1 MPLQQKWETDAWILL
16 LLAAA
21 LLHSAEGS
29 LRGGREGPDSV
40 SAGALF
46 GESQQP
52 PEGKGE
58 DHQTAA
64 ASGPTGHIQRTADS

>member
-1 MPLQQKWETDAWILL
+1 METDVWAVLVP
-16 LLAAA
+16 AAA

-29 LRGGREGPDSV
+29 VRGGREGPDSIP
-40 SAGALF
+40 AGALF

-52 PEGKGE
+52 PEGEGE

-64 ASGPTGHIQRTADS
+64 TSGPTRHDQRTADA

>member
-1 MPLQQKWETDAWILL
+1 MFSLARCNFLILL

-21 LLHSAEGS
+21 VLHSAEGS
-29 LRGGREGPDSV
+29 VRGGGEGPDSV
-40 SAGALF
+40 PAGALF

-64 ASGPTGHIQRTADS
+64 ASGPTGHNQRTADS

>member
-1 MPLQQKWETDAWILL
+1 MEADVSIVL

-29 LRGGREGPDSV
+29 VWGGGEGPDSV

-46 GESQQP
+46 GEGKQP

-58 DHQTAA
+58 DHQAA
-64 ASGPTGHIQRTADS
+64 ATSGPTGHKQRTADS

>member
-1 MPLQQKWETDAWILL
+1 MESDVWAVLVP
-16 LLAAA
+16 AAA
-21 LLHSAEGS
+21 LLHCAEGS
-29 LRGGREGPDSV
+29 VRGGGEGPDSIP
-40 SAGALF
+40 AGALF

-64 ASGPTGHIQRTADS
+64 TSGPARHDQRTADA